1 MIKLSICA
9 ELMVKFG
16 ELCEC
21 SMSLRCKLPTEDLDL
36 LVSVTCDEDLVAVID
51 EYDRAS
57 SSSSINDV
65 KIRAVLVPIKSSL
78 KKSSSVPSFNCSKSK
93 SYPPTLAGSNL
104 FVHPRVDSFSNPVVV
119 QKNARKAL
127 SYSSLSELDRNHSYL
142 VRHGSY
148 WQLNNYIV
156 KEHK

>member
-1 MIKLSICA
+1 MIIRA
-9 ELMVKFG
+9 ELIVKFG

-57 SSSSINDV
+57 SSSSSDV
-65 KIRAVLVPIKSSL
+65 KIRAILVPIKSSL
-78 KKSSSVPSFNCSKSK
+78 KKSSSVSSFNCSKSK

-104 FVHPRVDSFSNPVVV
+104 FVHPRVESFSPVVGFSL

-127 SYSSLSELDRNHSYL
+127 SYSNLSELGRNCSYL

>member
-1 MIKLSICA
+1 
-9 ELMVKFG
+9 MVKFG

-21 SMSLRCKLPTEDLDL
+21 SMSLRCKFPTEDLDL
-36 LVSVTCDEDLVAVID
+36 LVSLTCEEDLAVLID

-65 KIRAVLVPIKSSL
+65 KIRAILVPIKSSL

-104 FVHPRVDSFSNPVVV
+104 FVQPRVESFSPVVGFPL

-127 SYSSLSELDRNHSYL
+127 SYSNLSELGRNHSYL
-142 VRHGSY
+142 VRHGIY
-148 WQLNNYIV
+148 WQLNNYVV